1 MKGLVTDIKTG
12 DLLVE
17 HGSATVIESEEQVVE
32 NILLASRGE
41 FKELPLVG
49 AEARQQLG
57 GERDVMW
64 PVRTKKMIAACGVEI
79 RKISIKDNNII
90 AVE

>member
-1 MKGLVTDIKTG
+1 MKGLVTDVKTG

-17 HGSATVIESEEQVVE
+17 HGSAQVIDGEEQIIE

-49 AEARQQLG
+49 AEAQQQLG
-57 GERDVMW
+57 GEYDVMW

-79 RKISIKDNNII
+79 RRISIRDNNTIT
-90 AVE
+90 VE